1 MAHKNDRFI
10 GLDLSLTSP
19 GYAVIDVVDRKPRLI
34 TTAHVKTGT
43 DENYAQ
49 RFEVIEAFT
58 LLFLREHV
66 RAGPIKAIVRESFPP
81 SRNPRLPQ
89 TIYGAWAAV
98 DRALNKF
105 GLAVTGEIS
114 PTDVKKR
121 VTGNGKAE
129 KAEVAGAVQ
138 KLLGLPGD
146 YRFATD
152 DESDAAAV
160 ALAYLIANDLIDR
173 EAD

>member
-1 MAHKNDRFI
+1 M
-10 GLDLSLTSP
+10 GLDLSLASP
-19 GYAVIDVVDRKPRLI
+19 GFAAIGVRNRRPRLL
-34 TTAHVKTGT
+34 TATHVKTGT

-49 RFEVIEAFT
+49 RYEAIEAFT
-58 LLFLREHV
+58 TLFIREQL
-66 RAGPIKAIVRESFPP
+66 RAGPVRAVVRESFPP

-98 DRALNKF
+98 DR
-105 GLAVTGEIS
+105 GLHKYGVDVADVIS

-121 VTGNGKAE
+121 VAGSGKAE
-129 KAEVAGAVQ
+129 KADVAEGVR
-138 KLLGLPGD
+138 KLLGLPED

-160 ALAYLIANDLIDR
+160 ALAWLIGQDIIDGKVA
-173 EAD
+173 E